1 MKLYLVLEFIVFA
14 IVKFIDMHYEKQAIK
29 FIRAFKFN
37 VIVISGNHLLID
49 YSNYSFFI
57 LKLSL
62 ILTFI
67 FLSFA

>member
-1 MKLYLVLEFIVFA
+1 MKLYLVLELIVFV
-14 IVKFIDMHYEKQAIK
+14 IVKFIDMHYEKQVIK
-29 FIRAFKFN
+29 FIKASEFN
-37 VIVISGNHLLID
+37 VIIISGNHLLFD